1 MVFIASTHVKKAFQ
15 SCYMN
20 GCLKIVGKIHRKLS
34 TMETFFCKVADLR
47 PVTVLK
53 PEFHARWILR
63 TIFLQNTF
71 GGVPLYP
78 IRIYFLYHVFSS
90 NGRKYG
96 RVTKID
102 TLLFLPFFKN
112 MEFTLGHYVVLNS
125 IPRISIFTKETFV
138 QDLGITIV
146 KKPLSGSGCLR
157 LFSKKNVVQECF
169 GITCFEKLLRMS
181 RIQQTTFWWSL

>member
-15 SCYMN
+15 SYMN

-47 PVTVLK
+47 PVTLLK
-53 PEFHARWILR
+53 PEFRARCYFHARWILR

-71 GGVPLYP
+71 GGVSLYP

-138 QDLGITIV
+138 QDYRI
-146 KKPLSGSGCLR
+146 LR
-157 LFSKKNVVQECF
+157 NYYS
-169 GITCFEKLLRMS
+169 
-181 RIQQTTFWWSL
+181 